1 MTTPAI
7 NLNQSFS
14 STTAYSEWVLSTG
27 NPVFVNQNRTSLS
40 FATRET
46 RPASGTSP
54 VRSDKTRAPRAW
66 SHELSFLNAMVGEVE
81 WLVPSINRRR
91 KAVGSWALG
100 FSNSYN
106 PISPSLVI
114 PQAMLDR
121 ALLKAL
127 LRLKDSK
134 IDLSVMA
141 LEARKTAGML
151 GRFSTDMAKVLRSFK
166 SGKNPVAGMRT
177 LGRLANW
184 KNVPG
189 RYLEWCYGVTP
200 LLQDIDGSMQKIAE
214 AQNLQRPM
222 RLKVV
227 GVIEENDLVNLGR
240 VLPFNAGP
248 GPHFEFEC
256 RRRRLVR
263 YSLCYDVPSWA
274 LKDVSELG
282 LSNPLSTLYELTP
295 YSFVLDWVVPVGD
308 WLSVLDAGN
317 FLDFKEGTLTRMV
330 TLSRP
335 SFRSDPAVN
344 AGITIIKQRLSGQS
358 VRGLGL
364 SRSVITSKP
373 VFAGIPRLKGTF
385 QLDKLAKG
393 IALLTQVFARGR

>member
-46 RPASGTSP
+46 RPVSGTSP

-151 GRFSTDMAKVLRSFK
+151 GRFSADMAKVLRSFK

-227 GVIEENDLVNLGR
+227 GVVEENDLINLGR

>member
-7 NLNQSFS
+7 NLNQNFS
-14 STTAYSEWVLSTG
+14 SSTAYTEWVLSTG
-27 NPVFVNQNRTSLS
+27 ALVFNQNRTSLS
-40 FATRET
+40 FGTRET

-54 VRSDKTRAPRAW
+54 IRSDKTRAPRAW
-66 SHELSFLNAMVGEVE
+66 SHELSYVNALVGMVE
-81 WLVPSINRRR
+81 WTVPSINRRR
-91 KAVGSWALG
+91 RVEGSWALG

-114 PQAMLDR
+114 SQAMLDR

-151 GRFSTDMAKVLRSFK
+151 GRFSTDMAKTLR
-166 SGKNPVAGMRT
+166 GLRRGDLRQ
-177 LGRLANW
+177 LGQLSNW

-189 RYLEWCYGVTP
+189 RYLEWCYGVRP

-214 AQNLQRPM
+214 AQNLHRPM

-227 GVIEENDLVNLGR
+227 GVVKEDELINLGR
-240 VLPFNAGP
+240 ILPFNAGP

-256 RRRRLVR
+256 RRRKLVR

-317 FLDFKEGTLTRMV
+317 FLDFKEGSLTRMV
-330 TLSRP
+330 TLDQPTYRL
-335 SFRSDPAVN
+335 DPAAN
-344 AGITIIKQRLSGQS
+344 AGITILRQRLSGQS
-358 VRGLGL
+358 VRALGL
-364 SRSVITSKP
+364 SRTVITSKP
-373 VFAGIPRLKGTF
+373 VFAGIPRLKKPF

-393 IALLTQVFARGR
+393 LALLTQVFANRR